1 MLRREPSKGP
11 FALLRC
17 CDPRQRRR
25 PVRAEQLTQRALA
38 LVAVILTERGRPAL
52 RVDAAHA
59 RQPSGVAIRV
69 RRSTGSCGPPMP
81 RAAHARGRGRT
92 GGAANRLT
100 TRSSIITQSRLDG
113 HGTVR
118 DYAKVDSAQREVHST
133 AEPELLCFVIS
144 DHGVDAW
151 RNAVEFRGARC
162 GGQQIA
168 LVRPGDEEDISVPVL
183 LAAVK
188 DLDLT
193 FSSSP
198 CRKSSITSIQGN
210 GYSSSGTTGAG

>member
-25 PVRAEQLTQRALA
+25 PVRAEQLTQMALA

-69 RRSTGSCGPPMP
+69 RRSTDSCGPMP